1 MTSGNGNDRQRQ
13 RLVAEAV
20 LGFLGFFTV
29 LALVQAVWNLFRD
42 EPSVGPS
49 VLLLVLLVL
58 TWLAAGLAWAR
69 LVAAGM
75 AAAGGPGRVSRRRF
89 R

>member
-1 MTSGNGNDRQRQ
+1 LTVMTSGNGNDRQRQ

-42 EPSVGPS
+42 EPAVGPS

-58 TWLAAGLAWAR
+58 TWLAWRWWRR
-69 LVAAGM
+69 L
-75 AAAGGPGRVSRRRF
+75 
-89 R
+89 

>member
-1 MTSGNGNDRQRQ
+1 RGPAGAGPGGAATLTVMTSGNGNDRQRQ

-58 TWLAAGLAWAR
+58 TWLAWR
-69 LVAAGM
+69 W
-75 AAAGGPGRVSRRRF
+75 RRRL
-89 R
+89 